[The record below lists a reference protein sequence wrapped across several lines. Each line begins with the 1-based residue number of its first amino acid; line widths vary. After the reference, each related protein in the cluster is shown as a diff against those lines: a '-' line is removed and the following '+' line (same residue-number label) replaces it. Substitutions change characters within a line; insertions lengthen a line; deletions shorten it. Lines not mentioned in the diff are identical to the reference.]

1 MPSGKFP
8 ICVVDL
14 SQGAFMCPIECSGQ
28 FVEGML
34 DTPWEPF
41 AEVNKSLDIGQVRR
55 HWGFVD
61 HRGVSNRKWKGHRS

>member
-1 MPSGKFP
+1 
-8 ICVVDL
+8 
-14 SQGAFMCPIECSGQ
+14 MCPIECSGQ